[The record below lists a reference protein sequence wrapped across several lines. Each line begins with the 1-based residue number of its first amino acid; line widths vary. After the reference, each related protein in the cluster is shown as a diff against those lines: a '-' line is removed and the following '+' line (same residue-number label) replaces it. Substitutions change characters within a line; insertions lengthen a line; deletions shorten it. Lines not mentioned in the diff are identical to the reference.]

1 MNQNNKIDWTTTS
14 LVVIVLTSLIGV
26 SLSDYVSFLREKQK
40 REVVRTA
47 IEKNWSTE
55 QIQGLINSTQ

>member
-14 LVVIVLTSLIGV
+14 LVVIVLTSLIGA

>member
-1 MNQNNKIDWTTTS
+1 MKQTNKIDWVIIS
-14 LVVIVLTSLIGV
+14 LAMIAVLSLAGMGI
-26 SLSDYVSFLREKQK
+26 SDYLSFLTEKQK

-47 IEKNWSTE
+47 IEKNWSAE

>member
-14 LVVIVLTSLIGV
+14 LVVIVLTSLVGT
-26 SLSDYVSFLREKQK
+26 SLSDYMSFLREKQK